1 MCDTLLLM
9 YMPFADIR
17 DGYGGSIDKQ
27 IWWKVFASMAQRPP
41 KWISSETIF
50 IMQVVF
56 MDTTPEM
63 LPNKI
68 YVNLK
73 GVITLENKQL
83 SI

>member
-1 MCDTLLLM
+1 
-9 YMPFADIR
+9 
-17 DGYGGSIDKQ
+17 
-27 IWWKVFASMAQRPP
+27 MAQRPP

-73 GVITLENKQL
+73 CAITLENKQL